1 MFALFEKLFAET
13 VVEDEAPPK
22 MKPWIHIPPSH
33 IITIH
38 EQDPFLHTWQTKYQT
53 KYQTKSQTMSQTKFQ
68 TKSMNLETSI
78 MDDPRFQLNAIICT
92 F

>member
-1 MFALFEKLFAET
+1 MLFALFEKLFAET

-22 MKPWIHIPPSH
+22 MKPWIHIPQSPSH
-33 IITIH
+33 IITVH
-38 EQDPFLHTWQTKYQT
+38 ECMEQDPFLHTWQTKYQT
-53 KYQTKSQTMSQTKFQ
+53 KSMS
-68 TKSMNLETSI
+68 LETSI